1 MEIRFAQIQDV
12 PGILEL
18 LKQVGKVH
26 HNLRPDLFRENAQ
39 KYSASGVLALLEDFD
54 TPIFV
59 AVENEKVLGYCFC
72 QLQRVEKDPVLVDRE
87 SLYIDDLCV
96 EETCRGQG
104 IATALYRHTVAWAK
118 QRGFS
123 HISLNVWCGNAG
135 AMAFYEAMGMR
146 PRHIMMEQSLEEV

>member
-59 AVENEKVLGYCFC
+59 AVEEDKVLGYCFC
-72 QLQRVEKDPVLVDRE
+72 QLHRVEKDPVLKDNE

-96 EETCRGQG
+96 EETCRGQQIG
-104 IATALYRHTVAWAK
+104 K
-118 QRGFS
+118 QLFIPLS
-123 HISLNVWCGNAG
+123 CDLIQSQIQSLLPVFIDIHDSTGNLGNAQIHRYG
-135 AMAFYEAMGMR
+135 
-146 PRHIMMEQSLEEV
+146 

>member
-96 EETCRGQG
+96 EETCRGQQIG
-104 IATALYRHTVAWAK
+104 KQLYETVCKYAR
-118 QRGFS
+118 QRKCYNVT
-123 HISLNVWCGNAG
+123 LNVYADNA
-135 AMAFYEAMGMR
+135 AALKFYEKCGLSKQKIGMEY
-146 PRHIMMEQSLEEV
+146 IL